1 MNHPNTIEYAGLT
14 FMRRVGMLQYDAATG
29 GLFIVVRLVVR
40 LACKTW
46 RATASY
52 PHRFSCIAVACGE
65 GPTPEA
71 ALDAMR
77 DDYRKAHDWIGGAS

>member
-1 MNHPNTIEYAGLT
+1 MTTIEYAGLT
-14 FMRRVGMLQYDAATG
+14 FTRRAGPPQYDAAIG
-29 GLFIVVRLVVR
+29 GMLIVVRLAR
-40 LACKTW
+40 ETW
-46 RATASY
+46 RAMASY

-77 DDYRKAHDWIGGAS
+77 DDYRKAHDWLRGELLEDGAS